1 MKLLHADKNSQEVF
15 ELNQI
20 IWDFFQFKKIWTH
33 SSILH
38 VIQIQHADNIS
49 DKKNNHDTF
58 NIDSDA
64 KYMNELSITMR
75 QTHKKNAE

>member
-58 NIDSDA
+58 NIDLNARHMS
-64 KYMNELSITMR
+64 ELSIMM
-75 QTHKKNAE
+75 K